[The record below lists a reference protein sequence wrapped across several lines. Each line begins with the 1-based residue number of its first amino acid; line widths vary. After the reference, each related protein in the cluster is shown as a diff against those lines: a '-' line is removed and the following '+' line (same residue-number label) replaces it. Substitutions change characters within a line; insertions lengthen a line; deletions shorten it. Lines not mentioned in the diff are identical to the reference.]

1 MSVGKQESCCCR
13 CQAYYIIRVGL
24 GSARFTLPIPLSP
37 LSLSLSLSLCLCLCF
52 VLLPSFWQFFNS
64 IKARTRT
71 CRCIRRS
78 ISLGAAINILER
90 NGLSPVPCCPPSPS
104 SSLPLSLSNYIVCIV
119 PRSCALQLKC
129 LSRQRGSTASTS
141 INLIELHDMRT

>member
-1 MSVGKQESCCCR
+1 MSVGKQASCCCR

-24 GSARFTLPIPLSP
+24 GSALLSSRCLSLCP
-37 LSLSLSLSLCLCLCF
+37 LSLFLYL
-52 VLLPSFWQFFNS
+52 VLFPSFWQFFNS

-104 SSLPLSLSNYIVCIV
+104 SSLPLCLSNYIVCIV

>member
-1 MSVGKQESCCCR
+1 MSVGKQANCCCR

-24 GSARFTLPIPLSP
+24 GSARLG
-37 LSLSLSLSLCLCLCF
+37 SLCLSLCPRSLCLSLRPCL

-90 NGLSPVPCCPPSPS
+90 NGLSPVPCRPAP
-104 SSLPLSLSNYIVCIV
+104 SLPLSCSNYIVCIV